1 MLVTGL
7 KVSVLTEPNQGK
19 ISSKIVSTLRA
30 AGVSCEVFEDARQ
43 AIRARPNIIVAAG
56 DDKLLLRAFNAMQD
70 RVTPVLGVNLTG
82 ETSFLSDVG
91 INDLRKVAQR
101 LPKADYKV
109 DEVSR
114 IQVRIDAKRVPPAL
128 NEVAIFPSRSATLLE
143 YSLTVND
150 EFIWRDQ
157 SDGVIIATPT
167 GSTAYA
173 MSAGGPMVSHNAPVF
188 SIVSVNSL
196 DVTRRP
202 FVVSDSSHIRI
213 EEISSRFE
221 CEAVIDGFSREK
233 VRDSMEISKTA
244 EPAKIVRL
252 PELSSEMNRMARKL
266 RVAEDLLKMPPSAK
280 LILQT
285 LEYHGPLTQ
294 KELIRKSMLPDRTAR
309 MALTLLVE
317 KGVVKKKTLLRDA
330 RQNLYYASQ

>member
-1 MLVTGL
+1 MKGRVA
-7 KVSVLTEPNQGK
+7 VLTDPNQEK
-19 ISSKIVSTLRA
+19 ISARIVSTLRS
-30 AGVSCEVFEDARQ
+30 AGIPCEVFDDATQVAGSRSEL
-43 AIRARPNIIVAAG
+43 IIAAG
-56 DDKLLLRAFNAMQD
+56 DDKLILRAFNAMHNQ
-70 RVTPVLGVNLTG
+70 VTPVLGVNLTG
-82 ETSFLSDVG
+82 EASFLSDVG

-101 LPKADYKV
+101 LPKADYEV

-114 IQVRIDAKRVPPAL
+114 IQVKIDARSVPAAL

-143 YSLTVND
+143 YSLAVND

-173 MSAGGPMVSHNAPVF
+173 MSAGGPVISHNAPVF

-202 FVVSDSSHIRI
+202 FIVSDESHIRI
-213 EEISSRFE
+213 EEISSRYE

-233 VRDSMEISKTA
+233 VKDSLEISKTA

-252 PELSSEMNRMARKL
+252 PELSSEMSRMARKL
-266 RVAEDLLKMPPSAK
+266 QVAEELLKMPPSAK

-309 MALTLLVE
+309 MALSLLVE

>member
-1 MLVTGL
+1 MKALRVA
-7 KVSVLTEPNQGK
+7 VLTEPNQDK
-19 ISSKIVSTLRA
+19 ISSRIVSTLKSAGISCGVFDNATEVVRDRA
-30 AGVSCEVFEDARQ
+30 GL
-43 AIRARPNIIVAAG
+43 IIAAG
-56 DDKLLLRAFNAMQD
+56 DDKLILRAFNAMRD

-91 INDLRKVAQR
+91 INDMRKVAQR
-101 LPKADYKV
+101 LPKGDYKV

-114 IQVRIDAKRVPPAL
+114 IQVRIDAKQVPPAL

-173 MSAGGPMVSHNAPVF
+173 MSAGGPVVSHDAPVF

-202 FVVSDSSHIRI
+202 FVVSDDSRIQI
-213 EEISSRFE
+213 EEISSRYE
-221 CEAVIDGFSREK
+221 CEAVIDGFTREK
-233 VRDSMEISKTA
+233 VKDAMEISKTA

-252 PELSSEMNRMARKL
+252 PELSSEMSRMARKL
-266 RVAEDLLKMPPSAK
+266 QVAEELLKMPPSAK

-285 LEYHGPLTQ
+285 LEYHGAMTQ

-309 MALTLLVE
+309 MALSLLLE

-330 RQNLYYASQ
+330 RQNLYYASR

>member
-1 MLVTGL
+1 MKGSRVA
-7 KVSVLTEPNQGK
+7 VLTDPNQDK
-19 ISSKIVSTLRA
+19 ISARIVSTLRS
-30 AGVSCEVFEDARQ
+30 AGVSCEVFEDAV
-43 AIRARPNIIVAAG
+43 RASRSRSELILAAG
-56 DDKLLLRAFNAMQD
+56 DDKLILRAFNAMHDQ
-70 RVTPVLGVNLTG
+70 VTPVLGVNLTG
-82 ETSFLSDVG
+82 EASFLSDVG

-101 LPKADYKV
+101 LPKGDYEV

-114 IQVRIDAKRVPPAL
+114 IQVKIDARSVPAAL

-143 YSLTVND
+143 YSLAVND

-173 MSAGGPMVSHNAPVF
+173 MSAGGPVISHNAPVF

-202 FVVSDSSHIRI
+202 FVVSDESHIRI
-213 EEISSRFE
+213 EEISSRYE

-233 VRDSMEISKTA
+233 VRDSLEISKTA

-252 PELSSEMNRMARKL
+252 PELSSEMSRMARKL
-266 RVAEDLLKMPPSAK
+266 QVAEELLKMPPSAK

-309 MALTLLVE
+309 MALSLLLE